1 MSLLLRSSDSAE
13 PDGDM
18 VRVDVVAAAEPDAS
32 ACVDVFVDV
41 ATLPAAAVT
50 AGVISSVK
58 AVVDVLQSAP
68 MLPMLVLLT
77 YSKLCV
83 ESDNCVLDEH
93 KAASN
98 SKCCKVCIKWEKV
111 KM

>member
-18 VRVDVVAAAEPDAS
+18 VRVDVVTAAEPDAT
-32 ACVDVFVDV
+32 ACVDVIVDV
-41 ATLPAAAVT
+41 ATLPAAAAT
-50 AGVISSVK
+50 AVVVSSVK
-58 AVVDVLQSAP
+58 AVVEVLHSAP

-93 KAASN
+93 KAASS
-98 SKCCKVCIKWEKV
+98 SKCYKVWIK
-111 KM
+111 